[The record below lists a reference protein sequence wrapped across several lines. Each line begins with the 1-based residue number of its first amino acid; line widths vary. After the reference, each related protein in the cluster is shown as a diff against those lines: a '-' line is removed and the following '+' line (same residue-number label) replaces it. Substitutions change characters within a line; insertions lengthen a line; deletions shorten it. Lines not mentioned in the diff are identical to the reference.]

1 MGRHILKT
9 KFSKNISESVSVGKI
24 ISSLIHMPRLKIDRD
39 SFLLTEFNNNNEIIE
54 KGPVE
59 AGCSREELREKATEI
74 LNRKISESKLTPDE
88 ESTELS
94 EDMNL
99 PKDILHF
106 YSIALQFAQEIAYI
120 YGEQDLWKAGKNNT
134 SDVRK
139 QLSLYCATMLGYT
152 GASQTVRVIATSLK
166 KELKRKVFSKVVY
179 YPAIKTAAKVLG
191 KDITTDDITDGISE
205 IPAIGDA
212 FSEEITSN
220 SLQTMGTRLIETF
233 DKACFDYSEAE
244 TE

>member
-9 KFSKNISESVSVGKI
+9 KFSKNISESVSIGKI
-24 ISSLIHMPRLKIDRD
+24 ISSVIHMPRLKIDRD
-39 SFLLTEFNNNNEIIE
+39 SFLRTEFNDNAVIE
-54 KGPVE
+54 KGPIE
-59 AGCSREELREKATEI
+59 AGCSREELKEKATEI
-74 LNRKISESKLTPDE
+74 LNRKISESKLTPDT
-88 ESTELS
+88 ESAELS

-99 PKDILHF
+99 PKEILHF

-120 YGEQDLWKAGKNNT
+120 YGEQDLWKAGRNNT
-134 SDVRK
+134 PDVRK

-179 YPAIKTAAKVLG
+179 YPAIKTAAKVIG
-191 KDITTDDITDGISE
+191 KDVTTDDITDGISE
-205 IPAIGDA
+205 IPAIGDS

-220 SLQTMGTRLIETF
+220 SLQTMGTRLIEAF
-233 DKACFDYSEAE
+233 DKACFESPEEEAE
-244 TE
+244 

>member
-9 KFSKNISESVSVGKI
+9 KFTKNISESVSVGKI

-39 SFLLTEFNNNNEIIE
+39 SFLHTEFNNDEIVE

-59 AGCSREELREKATEI
+59 AGCSREELKEKATEI
-74 LNRKISESKLTPDE
+74 LNRKTSESKLIPDK

-94 EDMNL
+94 DDMNL
-99 PKDILHF
+99 PKEIIHF

-120 YGEQDLWKAGKNNT
+120 YGEQDLWKAGKNNP

-139 QLSLYCATMLGYT
+139 QLTLYCATMLGYT
-152 GASQTVRVIATSLK
+152 GASQTVRVLATSLK

-179 YPAIKTAAKVLG
+179 YPAIKTAAKILG
-191 KDITTDDITDGISE
+191 NDVTTDDITDGISE

-233 DKACFDYSEAE
+233 DKACFDCSE

>member
-9 KFSKNISESVSVGKI
+9 KFMKNINESFSIGKI
-24 ISSLIHMPRLKIDRD
+24 ISSLIHMPRIKIDRD
-39 SFLLTEFNNNNEIIE
+39 SFLLAEFNNNREIIE
-54 KGPVE
+54 KGPVQ
-59 AGCSREELREKATEI
+59 AGCSREELKEKATEI

-88 ESTELS
+88 ETAELS
-94 EDMNL
+94 ENMNL

-106 YSIALQFAQEIAYI
+106 YSIALKFAQEVAYI
-120 YGEQDLWKAGKNNT
+120 YGEQNLWKAGKGDT

-139 QLSLYCATMLGYT
+139 QLTLYCTTMLGYT
-152 GASQTVRVIATSLK
+152 SASQTARVVATSLK
-166 KELKRKVFSKVVY
+166 KELKRKVVSKVVY
-179 YPAIKTAAKVLG
+179 YPAIKTAAKIIG
-191 KDITTDDITDGISE
+191 KDVTTDDISDGISE

-233 DKACFDYSEAE
+233 DRACFECAE
-244 TE
+244 EEME